1 MKLALA
7 TSLLALPSANHLAAA
22 SVARKMEGDDV
33 TITDNTNENDIVVR
47 NPTCDCQPM
56 PPKDPS
62 YQVTRLWNIVDPSS
76 MTDQDVI
83 DEFNSGFA
91 PFVTNMPGFQ
101 RYMASS
107 TGNTSTVFFLNQFY
121 TQEEA
126 HAAQEAAKEFVAKGA
141 LNGKITPNI
150 FTGAQGFFAEP
161 SDTCI
166 DSSSTGDYLGV
177 RFYEFADPASVNSTE
192 LFSAI
197 TRYYG
202 EHLKDAEG
210 FVTYYKAVHTG
221 GDIAWNIFKTEEQAI
236 ESNEAAANDP
246 LDDFP
251 DMDRVGSAAGIIKFD
266 YTCAAGNKPAAPTP
280 PPSPCVPSAVNA
292 CVEEVPNDDSNP
304 TGPPSAAFSTS
315 FSVASAVAAAVFM
328 MFWKAII

>member
-22 SVARKMEGDDV
+22 SVARKMDGDVV
-33 TITDNTNENDIVVR
+33 TITDNTNENDAVVR

-56 PPKDPS
+56 PPTNSS
-62 YQVTRLWNIVDPSS
+62 YQVTRLWNIVDPSMS
-76 MTDQDVI
+76 DQDVI

-91 PFVTNMPGFQ
+91 PIVTNMPGFQ

-107 TGNTSTVFFLNQFY
+107 TGNSSTVFFLNQFD

-150 FTGAQGFFAEP
+150 FTEAQGFFAEP

-166 DSSSTGDYLGV
+166 DSSSAGDYLAV

-192 LFSAI
+192 LYSAI

-210 FVTYYKAVHTG
+210 FVTYFVVHTG

-236 ESNEAAANDP
+236 KSNEAAANDP

-251 DMDRVGSAAGIIKFD
+251 AMDRMGSAAGVIKFD

-292 CVEEVPNDDSNP
+292 CVEEVPNDDSTP

-315 FSVASAVAAAVFM
+315 FSVASAVAAAIFM
-328 MFWKAII
+328 MFWKAI